1 LGAPKVCKGL
11 SVYYI
16 SGYIS
21 DDILIPYSGGFMD
34 SCGELRAYGQFLYDI
49 YAKDDSLS
57 REKHTHIDR
66 RDLIVW
72 FVHVVN

>member
-1 LGAPKVCKGL
+1 LKVKTP
-11 SVYYI
+11 SVW
-16 SGYIS
+16 
-21 DDILIPYSGGFMD
+21 IL
-34 SCGELRAYGQFLYDI
+34 AYGQFLYDI

-72 FVHVVN
+72 FAGCPQGWERGHET